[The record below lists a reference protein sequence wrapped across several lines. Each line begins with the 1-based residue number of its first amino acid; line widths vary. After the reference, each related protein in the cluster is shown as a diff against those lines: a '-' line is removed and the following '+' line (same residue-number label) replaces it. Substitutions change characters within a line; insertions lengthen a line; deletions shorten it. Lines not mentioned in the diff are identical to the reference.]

1 MTLLY
6 RLGKLTARF
15 CFSHVGRLEVT
26 GREAVPPYG
35 PLIVVSNHLSFT
47 DPPLLVASLTRSL
60 YFIAKRPWFAG
71 PLSRYAMGRIHVSPF
86 DRSSM
91 RIDAVRTML
100 GLLARDK
107 AVVVFPEGHRSPDHT
122 MKQGMLGVVYLALKS
137 QAPILPVG
145 LTGTEK
151 LRGWRMPAP
160 LCRLKANIGQ
170 PFTLPVIEGRPS
182 REVMNSI
189 VDMIM
194 ARIAAL
200 LPEEYRGDYA
210 HTVAQPLGVV
220 GTGKTNSVTGQV
232 ATTMTPD

>member
-6 RLGKLTARF
+6 RLGKQTARF
-15 CFSHVGRLEVT
+15 CFSNLGRLEVT

-47 DPPLLVASLTRSL
+47 DPPLLVASLTRPL

-71 PLSRYAMGRIHVSPF
+71 SMSGYAMSKIHVSPF

-100 GLLARDK
+100 ELLARDK

-122 MKQGMLGVVYLALKS
+122 MKQGMLGVVYVALKS

-151 LRGWRMPAP
+151 LRGWRMPVP
-160 LCRLKANIGQ
+160 LCRLEANIGQ

-182 REVMNSI
+182 KEVMHSI
-189 VDMIM
+189 VDMVM
-194 ARIAAL
+194 GRIAAL
-200 LPEEYRGDYA
+200 LPEAYRGVYA
-210 HTVAQPLGVV
+210 HTVAPPPGLSGA
-220 GTGKTNSVTGQV
+220 GKTGSVAGQAV
-232 ATTMTPD
+232 TSPISD